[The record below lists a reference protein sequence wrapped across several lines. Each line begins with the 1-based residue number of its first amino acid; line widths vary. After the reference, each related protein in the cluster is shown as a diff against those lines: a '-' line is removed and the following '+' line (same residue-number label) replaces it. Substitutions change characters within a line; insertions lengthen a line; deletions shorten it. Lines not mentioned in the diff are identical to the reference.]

1 MERAQIL
8 EQLIKSQGYSL
19 RSFAEKCNI
28 PYTSLYTILKRTG
41 VNKASVEVI
50 VKICKELGIKVE
62 DLEDLVNGKNIE
74 NIKPT
79 YDDMQL
85 LIARNGNKLT
95 TDEKM
100 LLIKL
105 LSEL

>member
-1 MERAQIL
+1 MEKAKVL
-8 EQLIKSQGYSL
+8 EKLIKDSGYSK
-19 RSFAEKCNI
+19 RAFASKCGI
-28 PYTSLYTILKRTG
+28 PDSTLYTILRNG
-41 VNKASVEVI
+41 VDGASVNIVI
-50 VKICKELGIKVE
+50 TICRTLGITVE
-62 DLEDLVNGKNIE
+62 QLDEMSKGVSYKNIE
-74 NIKPT
+74 PT
-79 YDDMQL
+79 YEDMQQ